1 MPKHF
6 DPVNYGKQSCHNVTI
21 YGNVIT
27 LSGTSGTVNV
37 TINAFLNTAIASF
50 SSDLATTAIAWVAAN
65 YDYYYAR
72 GIVVASTGSTGATGL
87 ITATPRYGYTSI
99 NSINAS
105 ISAAVTGNLTGTMT
119 GKCEIDFAK
128 GRNWRVTFGQNITM
142 LPPKNAKDG
151 QAIRLELKAT
161 GAFSVTWTA
170 GAWYF
175 PGGTEPTQTSTA
187 TDVQS
192 GVFQLAFARR
202 YDTLTLSG
210 STTDGHS
217 GTITM
222 PGSGVAAATVTVSG
236 SSLTTTA
243 SAFKTANEA
252 AYLEKGV
259 VLTSSGATLIFTASS
274 NASDYFG
281 QPAFVN
287 VSGTLAGANVQT
299 PEGRVLMNS
308 PTATQQIIQ

>member
-6 DPVNYGKQSCHNVTI
+6 DLVNYGKQACHDVTI

-27 LSGTSGTVNV
+27 LSGGSGTANV
-37 TINAFLNTAIASF
+37 TINGFLNTAIASF
-50 SSDLATTAIAWVAAN
+50 SADLATTAIAWVAAN
-65 YDYYYAR
+65 YDYYYTR
-72 GIVVASTGSTGATGL
+72 GIVVASTGSTGSTGL

-105 ISAAVTGNLTGTMT
+105 IATVATLGGTVT
-119 GKCEIDFAK
+119 GKCEVDFAK
-128 GRNWRVTFGQNITM
+128 GRIWRITFGQNITM
-142 LPPKNAKDG
+142 LAPKNAKDG
-151 QAIRLELKAT
+151 EAIRLELKAT
-161 GAFSVTWTA
+161 GAYSVTWTA

-217 GTITM
+217 GTIAM
-222 PGSGVAAATVTVSG
+222 PGTGLSHTVTVSG
-236 SSLTTTA
+236 TSLTTTA
-243 SAFKTANEA
+243 TAFVSANAA
-252 AYLEKGV
+252 AYLLQGV

-274 NASDYFG
+274 NASDYYG
-281 QPAFVN
+281 QPQFTN
-287 VSGTLAGANVQT
+287 VTGTLAGANVQT
-299 PEGRVLMNS
+299 PAGRVLMNS